1 MLRVSRKKSLVAR
14 APDLA
19 PDRCDDDGHSSCNLG
34 CQLVPDLEPLAL
46 DAEYDDVLREPSERP
61 SHRHRLAEAE
71 MMGGAAAEL
80 LGQLIVA
87 RIHPV
92 NRAGWGSRRNRIDEP
107 EGLGVRPGLDQAG
120 RLTLPLEHLDA
131 PRQDLPQTPGDH
143 EPHGVV
149 AAPGVSD
156 ANDLQLRWT

>member
-1 MLRVSRKKSLVAR
+1 MR
-14 APDLA
+14 
-19 PDRCDDDGHSSCNLG
+19 
-34 CQLVPDLEPLAL
+34 
-46 DAEYDDVLREPSERP
+46 
-61 SHRHRLAEAE
+61 
-71 MMGGAAAEL
+71 GAASEL
-80 LGQLIVA
+80 RREFSVTCV
-87 RIHPV
+87 HPV

-156 ANDLQLRWT
+156 ADDLQLRWTSSVRKCVAHEMHGS